1 MSFDL
6 KAFIKSGRIHEED
19 SSNLRDLGINDF
31 RSLFNKMPSDL
42 QTRVNNLRNSGQR
55 ADKHPE
61 GNVLK
66 HTITVV
72 NRSISDDDI
81 DIALAAMF
89 HDIGKDETEGIHP
102 KKGHITH
109 FGHEKVSAQ
118 LVKDYKDFIESVGG
132 NVANVFYIV
141 KNHMRYKQLSNMRP
155 EKQQKLKSFRAF
167 DKLGNF
173 SKHDR
178 GGLDEAEKLNMT
190 IPNDIRKIHD
200 AFRKSGKKLYVVG
213 GAVRDAIL
221 GQSPK
226 DFDLATDAKP
236 DEVLQIAQDAGLS
249 TNEIGQGKNFG
260 VVIVDGNEIATFRK
274 DIGKG
279 RRPDSVDYTDIQGD
293 VQRRDFTVNA
303 LFYDIDK
310 REVVDLVGGLEDLKN
325 NKIRTVG
332 KSEDRFSEDPLRKL
346 RAIRFQTRMG
356 ADIDQDT
363 LNALKADPS
372 LEGVSAERIKDE
384 FFKSIKTSKDVK
396 AFMELSDEI
405 GFTKSILPGLNI
417 SSDYPDEN
425 DPILFLSHV
434 LKDNS
439 LADLKSEL
447 GKLRYSNDEI
457 KDILFLVALSK
468 FKPQNIVNVKKLQ
481 KAANVS
487 DEDVMKFGEMIG
499 EDFSKFLDF
508 NLSVKGNDA
517 PDNID
522 KREIGNWI
530 ANKEKENYVR

>member
-1 MSFDL
+1 MEFDI
-6 KAFIKSGRIHEED
+6 KAFITSRRIHEEE
-19 SSNLRDLGINDF
+19 SPNLKSLGITDF

-42 QTRVNNLRNSGQR
+42 QTRVNNLRNSAQR
-55 ADKHPE
+55 LDKHPE

-178 GGLDEAEKLNMT
+178 GGLDEAEKLRMN
-190 IPNDIRKIHD
+190 IPNDIRNIHN
-200 AFRKSGKKLYVVG
+200 AFKKSGRKLYVVG

-221 GQSPK
+221 GDAPK

-236 DEVLQIAQDAGLS
+236 DEVIQIAQDAGLK
-249 TNEIGQGKNFG
+249 TGDIGQSKNFG
-260 VVIVDGNEIATFRK
+260 VVTVDGNEIATFRK

-279 RRPDSVDYTDIQGD
+279 RRPKSVDYTDIQGD
-293 VQRRDFTVNA
+293 VNRRDFTVNA
-303 LFYDIDK
+303 LFYDMDK
-310 REVVDLVGGLEDLKN
+310 NEVVDLVGGIEDLMNK
-325 NKIRTVG
+325 KIRTVG
-332 KSEDRFSEDPLRKL
+332 KSEERFSEDALRKL
-346 RAIRFQTRMG
+346 RALRFQTKLG
-356 ADIDQDT
+356 ATFDKET
-363 LNALKADPS
+363 FNALKADPS
-372 LEGVSAERIKDE
+372 LEGVSAERIRDE
-384 FFKSIKTSKDVK
+384 FVKSIKTSKDVSSY
-396 AFMELSDEI
+396 MELVDEI
-405 GFTKSILPGLNI
+405 GFTDSILPGLKLTDN
-417 SSDYPDEN
+417 YPNQN
-425 DPILFLSHV
+425 DPILFLSYI
-434 LKDNS
+434 LKNNS
-439 LADLKSEL
+439 LGEIKEKLSD
-447 GKLRYSNDEI
+447 LRYTNEEV
-457 KDILFLVALSK
+457 KNILFLVAMSR
-468 FKPQNIVNVKKLQ
+468 FKPESIVNLKKLH
-481 KAANVS
+481 KASTLS
-487 DEDVMKFGEMIG
+487 DEDVQEFGEMIG

-508 NLSVKGNDA
+508 NLTVKGTDA
-517 PDNID
+517 PSDID

-530 ANKEKENYVR
+530 ANKEKENYLS

>member
-1 MSFDL
+1 MDFDL
-6 KAFIKSGRIHEED
+6 KAFITSRRIHEEE
-19 SSNLRDLGINDF
+19 SPNLKSLGITDF

-42 QTRVNNLRNSGQR
+42 QTRVNNLRNSAQR
-55 ADKHPE
+55 LDKHPE

-178 GGLDEAEKLNMT
+178 GGLDEAKKLRMN
-190 IPNDIRKIHD
+190 IPNDIRNIHN
-200 AFRKSGKKLYVVG
+200 AFKKSGRKLYVVG

-221 GQSPK
+221 GDAPK

-236 DEVLQIAQDAGLS
+236 DEVIQIAQDAGLK
-249 TNEIGQGKNFG
+249 TGDIGQSKNFG

-279 RRPDSVDYTDIQGD
+279 RRPKSVDYTDIQGD
-293 VQRRDFTVNA
+293 VNRRDFTVNA
-303 LFYDIDK
+303 LFYDMDK
-310 REVVDLVGGLEDLKN
+310 NEVVDLVGGIEDLMNK
-325 NKIRTVG
+325 KIRTVG
-332 KSEDRFSEDPLRKL
+332 KSEERFSEDALRKL
-346 RAIRFQTRMG
+346 RALRFQTKLG
-356 ADIDQDT
+356 ATFDKET
-363 LNALKADPS
+363 FNALKANPS
-372 LEGVSAERIKDE
+372 LEGVSAERIRDE
-384 FFKSIKTSKDVK
+384 FVKSIKTSKDVSSY
-396 AFMELSDEI
+396 MELVDEI
-405 GFTKSILPGLNI
+405 GFTDSILPGLKLTNN
-417 SSDYPDEN
+417 YPNQN
-425 DPILFLSHV
+425 DPILFLSYI
-434 LKDNS
+434 LKNNS
-439 LADLKSEL
+439 LGEIKEKLSD
-447 GKLRYSNDEI
+447 LRYTNEEV
-457 KDILFLVALSK
+457 KNILFLVAMSR
-468 FKPQNIVNVKKLQ
+468 FKPESIVNLKKLQ
-481 KAANVS
+481 KASTLS
-487 DEDVMKFGEMIG
+487 DEDVQEFGEMIG

-508 NLSVKGNDA
+508 NLTVKGSDA
-517 PDNID
+517 PSDID

-530 ANKEKENYVR
+530 ANKEKENYLS

>member
-1 MSFDL
+1 MEFDI
-6 KAFIKSGRIHEED
+6 KAFITSRRIHEEE
-19 SSNLRDLGINDF
+19 SPNLKSLGITDF

-42 QTRVNNLRNSGQR
+42 QTRVNNLRNSAQR
-55 ADKHPE
+55 LDKHPE

-178 GGLDEAEKLNMT
+178 GGLDEAEKLRMN
-190 IPNDIRKIHD
+190 IPNDIRNIHN
-200 AFRKSGKKLYVVG
+200 AFKKSGRKLYVVG

-221 GQSPK
+221 GDAPK

-236 DEVLQIAQDAGLS
+236 DEVIQIAQDAGLK
-249 TNEIGQGKNFG
+249 TGDIGQSKNFG
-260 VVIVDGNEIATFRK
+260 VVTVDGNEIATFRK

-279 RRPDSVDYTDIQGD
+279 RRPKSVDYTDIQGD
-293 VQRRDFTVNA
+293 VNRRDFTVNA
-303 LFYDIDK
+303 LFYDMDK
-310 REVVDLVGGLEDLKN
+310 NEVVDLVGGIEDLMNK
-325 NKIRTVG
+325 KIRTVG
-332 KSEDRFSEDPLRKL
+332 KSEERFSEDALRKL
-346 RAIRFQTRMG
+346 RALRFQTKMG
-356 ADIDQDT
+356 ATFDKET
-363 LNALKADPS
+363 FNALKADPS
-372 LEGVSAERIKDE
+372 LEGVSAERIRDE
-384 FFKSIKTSKDVK
+384 FVKSIKTSKDVSSY
-396 AFMELSDEI
+396 MELVDEI
-405 GFTKSILPGLNI
+405 GFTDSILPGLKLTDN
-417 SSDYPDEN
+417 YPNQN
-425 DPILFLSHV
+425 DPILFLSYI
-434 LKDNS
+434 LKNNS
-439 LADLKSEL
+439 LGEIKEKLSD
-447 GKLRYSNDEI
+447 LRYTNEEV
-457 KDILFLVALSK
+457 KNILFLVAMSR
-468 FKPQNIVNVKKLQ
+468 FKPESIVNLKKLQ
-481 KAANVS
+481 KASTLS
-487 DEDVMKFGEMIG
+487 DEDVQEFGEMIG

-508 NLSVKGNDA
+508 NLTVKGTDA
-517 PDNID
+517 PSDID

-530 ANKEKENYVR
+530 ANKEKENYLS

>member
-1 MSFDL
+1 MEFDI
-6 KAFIKSGRIHEED
+6 KAFITSRRIHEEE
-19 SSNLRDLGINDF
+19 SPNLKSLGITDF

-42 QTRVNNLRNSGQR
+42 QTRVNNLRNSAQR
-55 ADKHPE
+55 LDKHPE

-178 GGLDEAEKLNMT
+178 GGLDEAEKLRMN
-190 IPNDIRKIHD
+190 IPNDIRNIHN
-200 AFRKSGKKLYVVG
+200 AFKKSGRKLYVVG

-221 GQSPK
+221 GDAPK

-236 DEVLQIAQDAGLS
+236 DEVIQIAQDAGLK
-249 TNEIGQGKNFG
+249 TGDIGQSKNFG

-279 RRPDSVDYTDIQGD
+279 RRPKSVDYTDIQGD
-293 VQRRDFTVNA
+293 VNRRDFTVNA
-303 LFYDIDK
+303 LFYDMDK
-310 REVVDLVGGLEDLKN
+310 NEVVDLVGGIEDLMNK
-325 NKIRTVG
+325 KIRTVG
-332 KSEDRFSEDPLRKL
+332 KSEERFSEDALRKL
-346 RAIRFQTRMG
+346 RALRFQTKLG
-356 ADIDQDT
+356 ATFDKET
-363 LNALKADPS
+363 FNALKADPS
-372 LEGVSAERIKDE
+372 LEGVSAERIRDE
-384 FFKSIKTSKDVK
+384 FVKSIKTSKDVSSY
-396 AFMELSDEI
+396 MELVDEI
-405 GFTKSILPGLNI
+405 GFTDSILPGLKLTDN
-417 SSDYPDEN
+417 YPNQN
-425 DPILFLSHV
+425 DPILFLSYI
-434 LKDNS
+434 LKNNS
-439 LADLKSEL
+439 LGEIKEKLSD
-447 GKLRYSNDEI
+447 LRYTNEEV
-457 KDILFLVALSK
+457 KNILFLVAMSR
-468 FKPQNIVNVKKLQ
+468 FKPESIVNLKKLQ
-481 KAANVS
+481 KASTLS
-487 DEDVMKFGEMIG
+487 DEDVQE
-499 EDFSKFLDF
+499 L
-508 NLSVKGNDA
+508 VK
-517 PDNID
+517 
-522 KREIGNWI
+522 
-530 ANKEKENYVR
+530 